1 MPKSYKF
8 LLKIIE
14 DRREEFILLHILQF
28 KQKKN
33 ACLIVT
39 SVKNHVFTE
48 NWTQLFLPV
57 VNHCAIKCWYFDWLA
72 HTSVVRTLA
81 WYSRVSW
88 FESQSRQ
95 DSQRPVT
102 WDSWHQVHC
111 NTNTG
116 VISKLTND
124 DSCREKFGSD
134 TNYIPFFCKWP
145 WVISNLIVNRELRRL
160 RDFRFSTLSMLNR
173 LGLRALFRVMLRR
186 VFITNLCMC

>member
-8 LLKIIE
+8 LVKIIE

-28 KQKKN
+28 KQKK
-33 ACLIVT
+33 
-39 SVKNHVFTE
+39 KMHV
-48 NWTQLFLPV
+48 WLSPV
-57 VNHCAIKCWYFDWLA
+57 WKIMSSLRIEPSFFYQWFNHCAIKCWYFDWLA
-72 HTSVVRTLA
+72 HMSVVRTLA

-134 TNYIPFFCKWP
+134 TNYIPF
-145 WVISNLIVNRELRRL
+145 
-160 RDFRFSTLSMLNR
+160 
-173 LGLRALFRVMLRR
+173 
-186 VFITNLCMC
+186 